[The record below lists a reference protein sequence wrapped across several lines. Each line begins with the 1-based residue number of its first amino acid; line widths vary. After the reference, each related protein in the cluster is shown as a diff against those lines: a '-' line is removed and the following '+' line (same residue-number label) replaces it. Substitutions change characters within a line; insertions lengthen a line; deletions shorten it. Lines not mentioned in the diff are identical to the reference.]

1 MDRTACHALLANRNV
16 RLYLGGQLISLSGT
30 WMQSV
35 AQGWLVYQLTGSA
48 FWLALTA
55 IALTA
60 PVSLLSLV
68 GGALADRYDRRR
80 LLITTQL
87 LSLIP
92 ALLLGFLT
100 RSGHVT
106 PGLIVA
112 LALLLGMI
120 NAFDLPARQVF
131 WGRLVPTEQLLGAL
145 SLNAVVFNATRIVGP
160 LLAGGIIAAW
170 GTASCF
176 YLNAASFLIGSASL
190 LAMGPQAGSL
200 SHPSAKPSTSLL
212 AELQEGLRFVAAEKE
227 SSLLL
232 LLIAVISLFGIP
244 FVPLLPLFA
253 DGILHVG
260 PQGLGMLAASSGIG
274 ALAAALLLTLQR
286 EPRCKGRLVVASGL
300 LFGICLL
307 LFARSNQYY
316 ASLLALLFSGVGIV
330 SLLALA
336 NCLLQHRCPVPLR
349 GRVMG
354 LYTLTLA
361 GMAPFGHA
369 LMGLLA
375 GTVGAAAA
383 LSLGSTICLAAVLL
397 TARPISRLV

>member
-1 MDRTACHALLANRNV
+1 MGRSGCYALLASRNV
-16 RLYLGGQLISLSGT
+16 RLYLGGQLVSLSGT

-55 IALTA
+55 VALTA
-60 PVSLLSLV
+60 PVFLLSLV
-68 GGALADRYDRRR
+68 GGALADRYDHRR
-80 LLITTQL
+80 LLISTQL
-87 LSLIP
+87 MSLIP
-92 ALLLGFLT
+92 SLLLGVLAMIDQ
-100 RSGHVT
+100 VT
-106 PGLIVA
+106 PGLIIG
-112 LALLLGMI
+112 LALLSGVI

-131 WGRLVPTEQLLGAL
+131 WGRLVPAEQLLGAL
-145 SLNAVVFNATRIVGP
+145 SLNAVVFNGTRIVGP
-160 LLAGGIIAAW
+160 LLAGIIIAAW

-176 YLNAASFLIGSASL
+176 YLNAASFLIGCASL
-190 LAMGPQAGSL
+190 LAMGQPSGNLPQPLTQASAG
-200 SHPSAKPSTSLL
+200 LL

-227 SSLLL
+227 SALLL

-274 ALAAALLLTLQR
+274 ALAAALWLAMRR

-300 LFGICLL
+300 LFGGCLL

-336 NCLLQHRCPVPLR
+336 NCLVQHRCPVMLR

-354 LYTLTLA
+354 VYTLTLA

-375 GTVGAAAA
+375 GTVGAAGAV
-383 LSLGSTICLAAVLL
+383 SLGSTICLAVVLV
-397 TARPISRLV
+397 TARPISRLP

>member
-1 MDRTACHALLANRNV
+1 MDRTAWYAIVASRNV
-16 RLYLGGQLISLSGT
+16 RLYLGGQMVSLSGT

-55 IALTA
+55 VALTA

-68 GGALADRYDRRR
+68 GGAVADRYNRRR

-87 LSLIP
+87 LALVP
-92 ALLLGFLT
+92 ALLLGVLT
-100 RSGHVT
+100 QNGQVT
-106 PGLIVA
+106 PGLIVG
-112 LALLLGMI
+112 LALLLGVI

-131 WGRLVPTEQLLGAL
+131 WGQLVPTEQLLGAL

-160 LLAGGIIAAW
+160 LLAGAIIAAW

-176 YLNAASFLIGSASL
+176 YLNAASFLIGCASL
-190 LAMGPQAGSL
+190 IAMQQPSGRLPQPPENA
-200 SHPSAKPSTSLL
+200 SATLL
-212 AELQEGLRFVAAEKE
+212 ADLQEGLRFVAAEKD
-227 SSLLL
+227 STLIL
-232 LLIAVISLFGIP
+232 LLIALISLFGIP

-274 ALAAALLLTLQR
+274 ALVAALGLTLRR

-300 LFGICLL
+300 LFGIGLL

-316 ASLLALLFSGVGIV
+316 TSLLALLFSGVGIV

-336 NCLLQHRCPVPLR
+336 NCLLQHRCPVTLR

-354 LYTLTLA
+354 IYTLMLA

-369 LMGLLA
+369 LMGFLA
-375 GTVGAAAA
+375 GTVGAAGA
-383 LSLGSTICLAAVLL
+383 LSLGSTICLAVVLA
-397 TARPISRLV
+397 TARPISRLA